1 MDTRNK
7 GVGKLSR
14 KLLTILMLSGMATLG
29 HAADNSIY
37 IDQSGDFANVTINQ
51 DGAGNQVRGLQNQGG
66 DDKTIASIIRG
77 NSVLVNIN
85 QTGSSNK
92 LDLGI
97 DATVSGTKSVDLTYS
112 TVNSGNITGSN
123 NTAIFQLGTS
133 SATLSNSIVS
143 VIQVNGGNSAEVR
156 MTGNDNQLTA
166 LQSGGSASLTS
177 LVNAS
182 GTRQTITTAGG
193 TGNQISTTLTGNNG
207 SVDINVMGATNTISI
222 AQDGAGGSVGHQA
235 VMDINGTGNSVT
247 LSQTGTANANVFNLK
262 VGSAGSAANSN
273 VYNITQKQ

>member
-1 MDTRNK
+1 
-7 GVGKLSR
+7 
-14 KLLTILMLSGMATLG
+14 
-29 HAADNSIY
+29 
-37 IDQSGDFANVTINQ
+37 VTINQ
-51 DGAGNQVRGLQNQGG
+51 DGAGNQVRGLQSNGG
-66 DDKTIASIIRG
+66 DDKTIAANIRG
-77 NSVLVNIN
+77 NSVMVNID

-97 DATVSGTKSVDLTYS
+97 NAVVAGTKSVDLTYS
-112 TVNSGNITGSN
+112 TINSGNITGSN

-133 SATLSNSIVS
+133 TATLSNSIVS
-143 VIQVNGGNSAEVR
+143 VIQVNGGNTAEVR
-156 MTGNDNQLTA
+156 MTGNDNQLAA

-193 TGNQISTTLTGNNG
+193 TGNQVSTTLNG
-207 SVDINVMGATNTISI
+207 DNGVVDVQVQGATNVISI
-222 AQDGAGGSVGHQA
+222 AQDGAGGSTGHQA
-235 VMDINGTGNSVT
+235 VMDINGTGNTVT

-262 VGSAGSAANSN
+262 LGSAGSAANSN

>member
-1 MDTRNK
+1 
-7 GVGKLSR
+7 
-14 KLLTILMLSGMATLG
+14 MLSGMATLG

-37 IDQSGDFANVTINQ
+37 IDQSGDFANITINQ
-51 DGAGNQVRGLQNQGG
+51 DGAGNQVRGLQANGG
-66 DDKTIASIIRG
+66 DDKTVASIIRG

-133 SATLSNSIVS
+133 TATLSNSVVS
-143 VIQVNGGNSAEVR
+143 VIQVQGGNNAEVR

-166 LQSGGSASLTS
+166 LQSGGSANLVST
-177 LVNAS
+177 VNAS
-182 GTRQTITTAGG
+182 GTRQTINTSGG
-193 TGNQISTTLTGNNG
+193 TNNSVTTMITGNNA
-207 SVDINVMGATNTISI
+207 SDTITVAGASNTISI
-222 AQDGAGGSVGHQA
+222 TQDGAGGAAGHQA
-235 VMDINGTGNSVT
+235 VMDITGTGNSVT
-247 LSQTGTANANVFNLK
+247 LSQSGTGNNNVFNLK
-262 VGSAGSAANSN
+262 VSGGTAGAGNTYN
-273 VYNITQKQ
+273 VTQTVR

>member
-1 MDTRNK
+1 
-7 GVGKLSR
+7 
-14 KLLTILMLSGMATLG
+14 MLSGMATLG

-37 IDQSGDFANVTINQ
+37 IDQSGDFADVTINQ
-51 DGAGNQVRGLQNQGG
+51 DGAGNQVRGLQSSGG
-66 DDKTIASIIRG
+66 DDKTIAANIRG
-77 NSVLVNIN
+77 NSVMVNIN
-85 QTGSSNK
+85 QTGSTNK

-112 TVNSGNITGSN
+112 TINSGNVTGSN

-133 SATLSNSIVS
+133 TTTLSNSIVS
-143 VIQVNGGNSAEVR
+143 VTQVNGGNYAEVR

-193 TGNQISTTLTGNNG
+193 TGNEVSTTLNG
-207 SVDINVMGATNTISI
+207 ANGVVDINVMGATNVISI

-262 VGSAGSAANSN
+262 LGSSASASNSN

>member
-1 MDTRNK
+1 MTD
-7 GVGKLSR
+7 VCKLSS
-14 KLLTILMLSGMATLG
+14 KLLTILMLGVLATISK
-29 HAADNSIY
+29 AADNSIY

-51 DGAGNQVRGLQNQGG
+51 DGAGNQVRGLQANGG
-66 DDKTIASIIRG
+66 DDKTVAALIRG

-85 QTGSSNK
+85 QTGSTNK
-92 LDLGI
+92 LNLGI
-97 DATVSGTKSVDLTYS
+97 DATVTGSRSVDLTYS
-112 TVNSGNITGSN
+112 TINSGNITGSN

-133 SATLSNSIVS
+133 SATLSNSVVS
-143 VIQVNGGNSAEVR
+143 VIQVNGDNYAEVR
-156 MTGNDNQLTA
+156 MTGNDNQLAA

-193 TGNQISTTLTGNNG
+193 TGNQVSTTLNG
-207 SVDINVMGATNTISI
+207 DNGVVDINVMGATNVISV
-222 AQDGAGGSVGHQA
+222 AQDGAGGSTGHQA
-235 VMDINGTGNSVT
+235 IMDINGTGNTIT

-262 VGSAGSAANSN
+262 LGSAGSAANSN